1 MEVFAA
7 EGFGRALVLRLD
19 PRDLLLES
27 VAEAVAS
34 EGFESAV
41 VVSGIGTLDR
51 CYLHAVTTTGYPP
64 LEQRLVWE
72 DVPLELLSLK
82 GVVAGGEPHLH
93 AVVSDARSAYGGH
106 VERGCRVLYLA
117 EIVVAELR
125 GLKLARVRDERGI
138 LRLKQI
144 KKYLTLFLF

>member
-7 EGFGRALVLRLD
+7 ESFGRVLVLRFD
-19 PRDLLLES
+19 PGDLLLES
-27 VAEAVAS
+27 IAEAVVS

-51 CYLHAVTTTGYPP
+51 CYLHAVTTTGYPTR
-64 LEQRLVWE
+64 EQRLVWE
-72 DVPLELLSLK
+72 NVPLELLSLN
-82 GVVAGGEPHLH
+82 GIVAGGEPHLH
-93 AVVSDARSAYGGH
+93 AVVSDARGAYGGH
-106 VERGCRVLYLA
+106 VEKGCRVLYLA

-125 GLKLARVRDERGI
+125 GLKLARVRDEGGI

-144 KKYLTLFLF
+144 KRV